1 MSIDFKKLSAAA
13 KAKTDKETQAE
24 LNQISSLSSTENELI
39 QNLTKL
45 KTDRSLIQQICT
57 IVYNSSV
64 DNLEKKRQLKALN
77 LSVGIVEKIFSITK
91 L

>member
-45 KTDRSLIQQICT
+45 TTDRSLIQQICT